1 MAKFLNKKEQVY
13 DLKLTSY
20 GHYLM
25 SVGKFKPVYYAF
37 FDDNI
42 LYDGAYA
49 AVSESQNDI
58 NKRIQDET
66 PYIESFVLFRDLDDS
81 MSELKGN
88 GEDLAVGQE
97 VTPRITI
104 PRADA
109 FVFNKMIG
117 NAWLDGDTQKAPA
130 WKVVTLAGTISSSAQ
145 IDTGSNTM
153 IPQVY
158 YNLNYQLKTSPSTF
172 EPDPADFG
180 ELQDSTLPFA
190 DGGVIKLHSDNPLI
204 YVEEVNTELLTTNFS
219 IEVFMVTGSQN
230 KTLERKYFQRE
241 IPQIVNGMLVSET
254 PKQNSPDTFT
264 TNSVEYY
271 FDILADMEI
280 DKRQACRG
288 AQVFNKQ
295 SYYVDLDFEC
305 DEETGENLFFDI
317 YGSVTEPEICLD

>member
-1 MAKFLNKKEQVY
+1 
-13 DLKLTSY
+13 
-20 GHYLM
+20 
-25 SVGKFKPVYYAF
+25 
-37 FDDNI
+37 
-42 LYDGAYA
+42 
-49 AVSESQNDI
+49 
-58 NKRIQDET
+58 
-66 PYIESFVLFRDLDDS
+66 
-81 MSELKGN
+81 
-88 GEDLAVGQE
+88 
-97 VTPRITI
+97 
-104 PRADA
+104 
-109 FVFNKMIG
+109 
-117 NAWLDGDTQKAPA
+117 
-130 WKVVTLAGTISSSAQ
+130 
-145 IDTGSNTM
+145 M

-158 YNLNYQLKTSPSTF
+158 YNLNYQLKTAPSTF

-204 YVEEVNTELLTTNFS
+204 YVEEVNTELLTTNFD